1 LHRKGVEAMDCES
14 DMTEGDM
21 RRNLFFST
29 RNLPSLQIFEE
40 T

>member
-1 LHRKGVEAMDCES
+1 MQRKGVEAMDCDS

-21 RRNLFFST
+21 RRTLFFST
-29 RNLPSLQIFEE
+29 RNLPSLRVLKE

>member
-1 LHRKGVEAMDCES
+1 MDCES

-21 RRNLFFST
+21 RRNLLFLT
-29 RNLPSLQIFEE
+29 RNLPSLRIISR